1 VHPWQQLAQVER
13 EISGRE
19 YQQLL
24 EQLKVGRPVYR
35 GYKSWLEVVASLRA
49 TRLRDPA
56 TEELLRAVLGSHHE
70 NHDQLFRTILFAAFG
85 PALLWIWRGKAS
97 WDSDD
102 LNRWGNVYEA
112 FFDAVRTLDPD
123 EIPTGLAQYIFRRT
137 LYGVRNHYRRSW
149 RRDRR
154 FVSLDELVAAGE
166 EDGCRMEQA
175 CPVDQ
180 LDEGRRLLESLIRDG
195 LSPTDALIVV
205 ATRIYKDTLPEI
217 AGDLGL
223 TAESAKKRR
232 QRAEAVLRGKK
243 RWVAK
248 LSCPRSALPTALS
261 RKNPMEGGCS
271 DDERDGA

>member
-24 EQLKVGRPVYR
+24 EQLKVERPVYR

-49 TRLRDPA
+49 TRLRDLA

-123 EIPTGLAQYIFRRT
+123 EIPIGLAQYIFRRT

-154 FVSLDELVAAGE
+154 FVSLDELVGAG
-166 EDGCRMEQA
+166 DGWRMEQA

-180 LDEGRRLLESLIRDG
+180 LDEGRRLLEWLIRDV
-195 LSPTDALIVV
+195 LSSTDALIVI
-205 ATRIYKDTLPEI
+205 ATRIYRHSLPEI
-217 AGDLGL
+217 AGELGL

-232 QRAEAVLRGKK
+232 QRAEAVLRKK
-243 RWVAK
+243 RWAVK
-248 LSCPRSALPTALS
+248 LSCPRSALPMALS

-271 DDERDGA
+271 DDE